1 MLKFSKI
8 ILEEKEMIA
17 CQKEVVII
25 FKKLNATFILEY
37 ENQLFSFLGIIFELI
52 YIPN

>member
-1 MLKFSKI
+1 MRK
-8 ILEEKEMIA
+8 KEIIA

-37 ENQLFSFLGIIFELI
+37 ENQLFSF
-52 YIPN
+52 